1 MFVFIAFDQRDR
13 TFLCI
18 QLIQKIHYMF
28 ITRKNYEKLYEIFLF
43 ILREY
48 GSIYSHSM

>member
-18 QLIQKIHYMF
+18 QLIQKIHYVYYS
-28 ITRKNYEKLYEIFLF
+28 KKLQKVTQIFLF